1 MFSATS
7 TLEAGLIDDGGRDG
21 VRGCEIWTS
30 AGDHDPDRIGRRAS
44 TSKSQ
49 WSPRKLFVAFVDL
62 SAAHSP
68 SNSAYGESIH
78 MQTSYGGYAIDG
90 IVAGKMSRRTNAG

>member
-1 MFSATS
+1 MT
-7 TLEAGLIDDGGRDG
+7 EAETVCGVAIFGLVRRD
-21 VRGCEIWTS
+21 R
-30 AGDHDPDRIGRRAS
+30 DPDRIRRRAS
-44 TSKSQ
+44 TSKSL
-49 WSPRKLFVAFVDL
+49 WSPRKLFVAFLDL

-68 SNSAYGESIH
+68 RNSAYGENIH